1 MTEHVLI
8 ERRGPHLRIALN
20 RPERRNAIT
29 VAMYAALADA
39 ISSAQDDPELRVIT
53 LEGEGVDFTGGNDLA
68 DFMKEMPQ
76 DGQTDIPVW
85 RLLRALATNKVPL
98 IAAVHGNAVGIG
110 TTMLFHCDL
119 VVAEE
124 GTRFKMPFTE
134 LGLVPEAASSLI
146 LPRLA
151 GRQLAAKYLLLGEAF
166 GVDEAE
172 RFGLVTHRAAGG
184 TLGETLDRV
193 VAMLLSRP
201 TEAVRL
207 TQRLLRGQAHDEIL
221 ERMEWENGHFSE
233 RLTSDEVRH
242 AITSFFAAR
251 SAR

>member
-1 MTEHVLI
+1 MTEHVLV
-8 ERRGPHLRIALN
+8 ERRGPHLRLLLN
-20 RPERRNAIT
+20 RAERRNAIT

-39 ISSAQDDPELRVIT
+39 ITAAQDDPELRVIT
-53 LEGEGVDFTGGNDLA
+53 LEGDGVDFTGGNDLA

-85 RLLRALATNKVPL
+85 RLLRALATNKLPL
-98 IAAVHGNAVGIG
+98 VAAVHGNAVGIG

-146 LPRLA
+146 LPTLA
-151 GRQLAAKYLLLGEAF
+151 GRQLAAKYLLIGEPF

-172 RFGLVTHRAAGG
+172 RFGLVTHRAATG
-184 TLGETLDRV
+184 TLAERLEQVVGALLARPGEAL
-193 VAMLLSRP
+193 
-201 TEAVRL
+201 RL
-207 TQRLLRGQAHDEIL
+207 TQRLLRGVDHSAVL
-221 ERMEWENGHFSE
+221 ERMDWENGHFSE
-233 RLTSDEVRH
+233 RLTSDEVRD
-242 AITSFFAAR
+242 AITAFFAAR
-251 SAR
+251 ASR